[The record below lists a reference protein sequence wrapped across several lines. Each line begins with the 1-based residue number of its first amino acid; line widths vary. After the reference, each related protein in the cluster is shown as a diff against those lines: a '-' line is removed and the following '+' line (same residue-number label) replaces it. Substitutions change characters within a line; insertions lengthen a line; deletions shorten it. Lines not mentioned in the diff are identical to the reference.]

1 MIDTKKNISVI
12 GLGYIGL
19 PTAALLA
26 SRGYSVSGTDLNE
39 DTVSSINK
47 GEIETVEP
55 DLKAYVRSV
64 ITEGK
69 LKAYTT
75 IKPSDVYMIC
85 VPTPIRKDNKI
96 PSPDIDKIVSAA
108 NSIAVHIKKG
118 DLVILES
125 TSPVGTTEMIKK
137 IFDGKGVDTSKI
149 FIAYCPERVIPGNI
163 MKELIENPR
172 VIGGVNKQSTYQAS
186 EFYQTFV
193 TGEILETEAKTA
205 EMCKLVENGFRDVNI
220 AFANELSLLCDKNGV
235 NVWDLIKLANH
246 HPRVDIL
253 QPGTGVGGHCVA
265 VDPWFLVSEDASN
278 AKLIKSS
285 REINDSKP
293 KWVAKK
299 IIERANAKGT
309 KKIACL
315 GISFKP
321 DIDDL
326 RDSPAKKVIDLLLEK
341 GFEVS
346 CVEPNIQENKNYNLI
361 DLKTALDESPLIAL
375 LVKHKEFLTNETL
388 KELKSKDT
396 LDFCGVLQ

>member
-1 MIDTKKNISVI
+1 MVK
-12 GLGYIGL
+12 
-19 PTAALLA
+19 
-26 SRGYSVSGTDLNE
+26 
-39 DTVSSINK
+39 
-47 GEIETVEP
+47 
-55 DLKAYVRSV
+55 
-64 ITEGK
+64 
-69 LKAYTT
+69 
-75 IKPSDVYMIC
+75 
-85 VPTPIRKDNKI
+85 
-96 PSPDIDKIVSAA
+96 
-108 NSIAVHIKKG
+108 
-118 DLVILES
+118 
-125 TSPVGTTEMIKK
+125 
-137 IFDGKGVDTSKI
+137 VDTSKI

-293 KWVAKK
+293 KWVAK
-299 IIERANAKGT
+299 
-309 KKIACL
+309 
-315 GISFKP
+315 
-321 DIDDL
+321 
-326 RDSPAKKVIDLLLEK
+326 
-341 GFEVS
+341 
-346 CVEPNIQENKNYNLI
+346 NY
-361 DLKTALDESPLIAL
+361 
-375 LVKHKEFLTNETL
+375 
-388 KELKSKDT
+388 
-396 LDFCGVLQ
+396 